1 METAVWIAQGL
12 LAAVFAMASAT
23 KLLRSK
29 AERLTQPS
37 MAWVEDFDER

>member
-12 LAAVFAMASAT
+12 LAAVFLMAGSM
-23 KLLRSK
+23 KLRSK
-29 AERLTQPS
+29 AELLTQPS